1 MSIGLITHYRSI
13 MRKEIRMTPTK
24 SKLQDILLMI
34 TWGKISNQYFGKS
47 SSWIYNKMNGRDGN
61 GGEGA
66 FTPEETIQLKEA
78 LYDFAE
84 RVKRCANE
92 L

>member
-1 MSIGLITHYRSI
+1 

-34 TWGKISNQYFGKS
+34 TWGKISSQYFNRS
-47 SSWIYNKMNGRDGN
+47 SSWFYNKMNNRDGN
-61 GGEGA
+61 GGEGT
-66 FTPEETIQLKEA
+66 FTEEEIVILKGA
-78 LYDFAE
+78 LVDFAD
-84 RVKRCANE
+84 RIRKCADS

>member
-1 MSIGLITHYRSI
+1 MSIGLITRYRSI

-47 SSWIYNKMNGRDGN
+47 SSWIYNKMNNRDGN
-61 GGEGA
+61 GGEGT
-66 FTPEETIQLKEA
+66 FTEEEIATLKGA
-78 LYDFAE
+78 LVDFAD
-84 RVKRCANE
+84 RIRRCADS